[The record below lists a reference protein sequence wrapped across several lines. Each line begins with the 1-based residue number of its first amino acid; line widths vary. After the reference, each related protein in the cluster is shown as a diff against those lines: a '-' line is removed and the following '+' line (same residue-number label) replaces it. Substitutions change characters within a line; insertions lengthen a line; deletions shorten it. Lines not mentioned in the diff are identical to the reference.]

1 MFDIFF
7 KKENEYENIFKNF
20 KNSDENNII
29 QNIRYIKKY
38 IYKKYE
44 EDTENNSVN
53 ELLPNKEELNFYIIS
68 FTNKYMNNK
77 SIISSLKS
85 FSIFINKIYN
95 NKNFLLK
102 KINYIIKL
110 LNSPIVSKYNNYKE
124 KQNYMISSIIQKIN
138 QSIESSNNIKKIVD
152 EYIINDNDKK
162 LLKAYPFFYK
172 IINKCKKIYPSE
184 YQISKLENILYKF
197 DDLRILN

>member
-138 QSIESSNNIKKIVD
+138 QSIESSNNVSVA
-152 EYIINDNDKK
+152 NH
-162 LLKAYPFFYK
+162 
-172 IINKCKKIYPSE
+172 
-184 YQISKLENILYKF
+184 KF
-197 DDLRILN
+197 